1 MPTVSLQQEFSRC
14 FFIEI
19 PSLVWCIYLHGWIIS
34 MDTYRYTPCM
44 DTMGFAFSG
53 NTSTIML
60 DLPLAKL
67 LYKTNLIIP
76 ANKWDDYRVSSI
88 GYPVGVFPNWFEHD
102 IRQIGNTFPRIDSGT
117 TSKKLRSQDVFYLSK
132 NVSLAGS
139 VLVSG
144 ATTLWKST
152 WNLKIT
158 HLKRQI
164 ICHPFLGSILIFQGV
179 YP

>member
-1 MPTVSLQQEFSRC
+1 MPTGGLQQEFSRC

-44 DTMGFAFSG
+44 DTLGFAFSG

-144 ATTLWKST
+144 ATTDRKS
-152 WNLKIT
+152 
-158 HLKRQI
+158 
-164 ICHPFLGSILIFQGV
+164 V
-179 YP
+179 V